1 MTLENLLNLV
11 KTQPEEVE
19 FADVVACID
28 SEYTFIETSFTN
40 GSQENAAGENNGSCK
55 LLAFAQLHDLT
66 KDQTL
71 ALFGIYY
78 RNDVL
83 QNPEGSD
90 HQNIRQ
96 FMQFGFDQVS
106 FNGAPLS

>member
-11 KTQPEEVE
+11 KSQPEKVE
-19 FADVVACID
+19 FNDVIACID

-66 KDQTL
+66 I
-71 ALFGIYY
+71 FGIYY